1 MTAREMKAKL
11 LRKTKPKPTAD
22 WLYVRLQYCAFFG
35 VRYLWQRHIVVSA
48 SSMSSPVLCCY
59 VSFASVT
66 VTMCRIYFYVFV
78 AVRMRRYYALL
89 YSGIFSIQWKLA
101 ASFRVRKF
109 LSAAK
114 RQHNQLNQWLFG
126 SSWVSSV
133 KLSVNEKLNG
143 VSCYNCLVKNVYLRR
158 SKQAVHIAVSD

>member
-1 MTAREMKAKL
+1 MIWRMTAREMKAKL

-109 LSAAK
+109 LQVFVV
-114 RQHNQLNQWLFG
+114 RNVCLLQNG
-126 SSWVSSV
+126 STTNWTSDFLVQVESV
-133 KLSVNEKLNG
+133 LSN
-143 VSCYNCLVKNVYLRR
+143 YL
-158 SKQAVHIAVSD
+158 